1 MKLCVPPRVP
11 QSVFSLSW
19 TSDPPKQTSGW
30 RRPNLEQKISQ
41 RSWEKQQK
49 EQVVGPPRP
58 PPRPPASSRV
68 NLQKVPSVLQL
79 ELKQQLRRRGSSPG
93 LHRGTG
99 SPPRSRRGP
108 GLHVGAPGGG
118 PDPGAPLQRRG
129 PGPGR
134 EDGSPGGLVPGRRL
148 GVGGGS
154 RTARGTA
161 GNESRVTPPS
171 SSSAKIDPPP
181 GNTAAPAPALSAS
194 ATWIK
199 SSCWRLPKLMLLLCV
214 PKLGCPSPPA

>member
-1 MKLCVPPRVP
+1 MKVCGPPRVP

-30 RRPNLEQKISQ
+30 RRPNLEQKMSQ
-41 RSWEKQQK
+41 KSSEKQQK
-49 EQVVGPPRP
+49 EQPQVVEPPSP
-58 PPRPPASSRV
+58 AASSRV
-68 NLQKVPSVLQL
+68 NLQKVHSVLQPA
-79 ELKQQLRRRGSSPG
+79 LKQQPRRRGSSPG

-108 GLHVGAPGGG
+108 GLHVGATGGG
-118 PDPGAPLQRRG
+118 PDPGAPLRRRG
-129 PGPGR
+129 PGPGL
-134 EDGSPGGLVPGRRL
+134 EGGSPGGLVPGRRL

-214 PKLGCPSPPA
+214 PKLGCPSLPA